1 MNTFDTIKTYILSS
15 ITQLFGLK
23 SEQIKN
29 IEISVS
35 TNKEELFGDI
45 SCNASM
51 TLAKEL
57 KKNPREIAK
66 NIKTKLEENKEY
78 FSLIEIA
85 GPGFINITLTPEIW
99 IKISNEL
106 YTKKEEFFA
115 LDKGIKRKK
124 YLIEFVSANPTGPLH
139 LGTGRG
145 GIIGDVLANV
155 LKLLGHQATKEFYIN
170 DTGNQIKNLAISLK
184 VRCQQELGEDI
195 QIPENGYKGSYLIDI
210 AKECIKDHGKDVI
223 SKPNSFFETYAKD
236 RLLEKIKNTLN
247 DYGVK
252 FDSWFSEKSLF
263 EDGSVNKVIEI
274 LKEKEFVYEK
284 DGALWFKSSHF
295 GDDKDRVIKKKDGEF
310 TYIASDIA
318 YHKNKFDR
326 NFEILVDILGQDHHG
341 YVNRL
346 KATLEALEFDADAL
360 QVILYQLVSVKLG
373 DELVKMSKRAGTFTT
388 LEKIIKT
395 VGKDVARFFY
405 LNRKSDT
412 HLDFDLATALKK
424 TDENPAHYIQ
434 YAYVRTNS
442 LLKRANEE
450 GLNFSLK
457 NFKNISK
464 AEIKVLKKII
474 SLKQSLITI
483 ASTYQVHLIAYY
495 TVELAKIFHNYYMNN
510 RIIDPTDLETSK
522 SRLVLV
528 QLVQNMLA
536 MCLDLLG
543 LSKPEKM

>member
-536 MCLDLLG
+536 MCLDLLR